1 MPSEYKNFNDYYIY
15 YTTKEGHVTPSIPV
29 YNYEQSIGYIF
40 FTEKLP
46 TSKNSMSNEGKI
58 TIRYHI
64 DRFNDIINI
73 LRYEKPLKIYI
84 DTESL
89 IGGISTGTSE
99 PVGEQEPQEI

>member
-1 MPSEYKNFNDYYIY
+1 MDTIFLQKNYLPAKI
-15 YTTKEGHVTPSIPV
+15 SI
-29 YNYEQSIGYIF
+29 
-40 FTEKLP
+40 
-46 TSKNSMSNEGKI
+46 NEWKI

-73 LRYEKPLKIYI
+73 LRYEKPLKIYL

-99 PVGEQEPQEI
+99 PVGEQEQKK

>member
-1 MPSEYKNFNDYYIY
+1 MM
-15 YTTKEGHVTPSIPV
+15 
-29 YNYEQSIGYIF
+29 
-40 FTEKLP
+40 EKL
-46 TSKNSMSNEGKI
+46 
-58 TIRYHI
+58 
-64 DRFNDIINI
+64 RFVIII

>member
-1 MPSEYKNFNDYYIY
+1 M
-15 YTTKEGHVTPSIPV
+15 
-29 YNYEQSIGYIF
+29 
-40 FTEKLP
+40 
-46 TSKNSMSNEGKI
+46 NEGKI

>member
-1 MPSEYKNFNDYYIY
+1 MPYEYKNFNNYSIFYN
-15 YTTKEGHVTPSIPV
+15 TKEGQVTPNIFV
-29 YNYEQSIGYIF
+29 NNDNENIGNIYF
-40 FTEKLP
+40 LDKLP
-46 TSKNSMSNEGKI
+46 ISKNSISNQGKI

-89 IGGISTGTSE
+89 NGGIRTASAESI
-99 PVGEQEPQEI
+99 GEQEPQEI

>member
-1 MPSEYKNFNDYYIY
+1 MPSEYKSFNNYYIY

-29 YNYEQSIGYIF
+29 YNDNESIGYIF
-40 FTEKLP
+40 FTEKSS
-46 TSKNSMSNEGKI
+46 TSKNSIHEGKI

-73 LRYEKPLKIYI
+73 LRYEKPLKIYL

-99 PVGEQEPQEI
+99 PVGEQEPQNI